1 MNDLRRLVGSSPDS
15 DANARPKV
23 EATTDVAALRDLVG
37 ASATV
42 TRDPYLAS
50 EASQLRALVGDSMS
64 TSSASSSHD
73 LTALTGDSAAVP
85 FPDSRE
91 ALAALVGGSPPAS
104 SPYSRA
110 ALSAL
115 VGAGGKSA
123 EDAGWQA
130 PELAQVGKRP
140 LFGGRRK
147 AGAVNYLS
155 VAAAVVAVLAIV
167 GTASF
172 AVVQRATANPADDAM
187 ISLRERE
194 AELANDT
201 KVLQTAADLYDASVT
216 EAASLAQASESV
228 FVALQGRVDG
238 AALGAAESARGTLL
252 QASATAAPVSI
263 PEYQR
268 ASIDEKSLA
277 DVGKAIDGVR
287 LARESLPTLITDARD
302 ARSQITAAVSSF
314 KAELATLGSAIK
326 SEADRL
332 VVEND
337 SAAQSFR
344 AAVTDAAGR
353 VTAAQQAGGDGLA
366 EMPVYA
372 AAVDAL
378 RAENQRVL
386 ALEAVERER
395 TPTQQPSRNPGSGG
409 SNTGGGGSTNPS
421 PAPSPSPSESTPPT
435 EPTDPPTDTPTDP
448 PTTEPSLP
456 PIIVD
461 PPVTGNGTGTSS

>member
-1 MNDLRRLVGSSPDS
+1 MNDLRKLVGSSTES
-15 DANARPKV
+15 DGNARS
-23 EATTDVAALRDLVG
+23 VAKAPTESSALRDLVG
-37 ASATV
+37 AAAAVSVDA
-42 TRDPYLAS
+42 RAAS
-50 EASQLRALVGDSMS
+50 ESSQLRALVGESAS
-64 TSSASSSHD
+64 HATSSRSKDLLDLTGGSAQASSDDSRS
-73 LTALTGDSAAVP
+73 ALT
-85 FPDSRE
+85 
-91 ALAALVGGSPPAS
+91 ALVGGSRPAS
-104 SPYSRA
+104 TPDSRA

-187 ISLRERE
+187 VSLRERE

-216 EAASLAQASESV
+216 EAVSLAQASESV
-228 FVALQGRVDG
+228 LVALQGRVDG
-238 AALGAAESARGTLL
+238 AALGAAEAARGTLL
-252 QASATAAPVSI
+252 QASATATSVSI

-302 ARSQITAAVSSF
+302 ARSQITAAVSAF
-314 KAELATLGSAIK
+314 KSQLATLGSAIK
-326 SEADRL
+326 AEADKL
-332 VVEND
+332 VTEND

-386 ALEAVERER
+386 ALEEAERER
-395 TPTQQPSRNPGSGG
+395 TPTQQPTRNPGSGG
-409 SNTGGGGSTNPS
+409 SNSGGGSTNPAPS
-421 PAPSPSPSESTPPT
+421 PSPSPSESTPPT
-435 EPTDPPTDTPTDP
+435 QPTDPPTDTPTDP
-448 PTTEPSLP
+448 PTEEPSLP

-461 PPVTGNGTGTSS
+461 PPTTGDGTGTSS